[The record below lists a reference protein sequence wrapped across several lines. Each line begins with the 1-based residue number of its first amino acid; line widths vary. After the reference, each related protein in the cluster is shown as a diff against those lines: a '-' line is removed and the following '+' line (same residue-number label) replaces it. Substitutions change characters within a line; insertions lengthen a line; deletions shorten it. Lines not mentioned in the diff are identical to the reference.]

1 MSPKS
6 LFIIILRIVGLF
18 LFVDI
23 LRVVPQLFSTFN
35 VLLHAGEIQIV
46 ITGIIASLLLILVY
60 FYVVKYVLFNSD
72 KIVDKLSLDKNFSEE
87 KFELNIHRSTVIKIA
102 IIIIGGMTIV
112 EYFVP
117 LILDLFSFIQSRNNM
132 DNENSIS
139 KMTLVRELLMVL
151 IGYFLISNSRTITNW
166 VDKRRKN

>member
-1 MSPKS
+1 
-6 LFIIILRIVGLF
+6 
-18 LFVDI
+18 
-23 LRVVPQLFSTFN
+23 
-35 VLLHAGEIQIV
+35 
-46 ITGIIASLLLILVY
+46 
-60 FYVVKYVLFNSD
+60 
-72 KIVDKLSLDKNFSEE
+72 
-87 KFELNIHRSTVIKIA
+87 
-102 IIIIGGMTIV
+102 MTIV